1 MALVH
6 LHKKGIIYRDLK
18 PENILF
24 HKDGFIKVADFGLS
38 RRYEAGEVCQTHV
51 GTSSY
56 FAPEIIQRKGH
67 NSTVDIWCLGTL
79 MYEMLVGIPPFYS
92 KNRKEMFTKIVQN
105 KLAFPDKKKLKINS
119 ETKDIISKM
128 LEKDYKKRLGAKNG
142 MDDVINHPYFK
153 NFEFDKLMK
162 KDLEPP
168 YLPNIDGNEN
178 KYFEKNNFND
188 DGFLNQLGD
197 SING

>member
-1 MALVH
+1 
-6 LHKKGIIYRDLK
+6 
-18 PENILF
+18 
-24 HKDGFIKVADFGLS
+24 
-38 RRYEAGEVCQTHV
+38 
-51 GTSSY
+51 
-56 FAPEIIQRKGH
+56 
-67 NSTVDIWCLGTL
+67 
-79 MYEMLVGIPPFYS
+79 
-92 KNRKEMFTKIVQN
+92 MFTKIVQN

-128 LEKDYKKRLGAKNG
+128 LEKDNKKRLGAKNG

-188 DGFLNQLGD
+188 DGFLN
-197 SING
+197 